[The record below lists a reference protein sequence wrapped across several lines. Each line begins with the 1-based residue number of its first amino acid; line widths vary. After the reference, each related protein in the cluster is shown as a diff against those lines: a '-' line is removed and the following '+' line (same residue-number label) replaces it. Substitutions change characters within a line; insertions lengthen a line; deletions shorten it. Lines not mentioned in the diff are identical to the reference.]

1 MQEEGSGIKGGG
13 LVEKEGRQAN
23 RTEVGNYKKGKR
35 GGGRARRMVTGHAAL
50 NRTELLGSSL
60 LCSGLAWHKTL
71 AQCTSRNTLHVRHT

>member
-35 GGGRARRMVTGHAAL
+35 GEGRTKLGRTGGEEGREG
-50 NRTELLGSSL
+50 
-60 LCSGLAWHKTL
+60 W
-71 AQCTSRNTLHVRHT
+71 